1 MKNNILA
8 ELGMRIRQL
17 RQKKGLT
24 IEETAHL
31 AGVHPN
37 YLGDVER
44 GKNNFSVGTLEKVAK
59 VLEVNIFEIFSGK
72 PTHPP
77 TKSATENQLLSLF
90 RNASRKGQD
99 FIVQTAKFVIN
110 NQK

>member
-8 ELGMRIRQL
+8 ELGIRIRQL
-17 RQKKGLT
+17 RQEKGLT

-44 GKNNFSVGTLEKVAK
+44 GKNNLSIATLEKVAK
-59 VLEVNIFEIFSGK
+59 VLEVQIFEIFSGK
-72 PTHPP
+72 PTRTP
-77 TKSATENQLLSLF
+77 TKSASENQLLSLF
-90 RNASRKGQD
+90 RNASPKEQS
-99 FIVQTAKFVIN
+99 FIVNTAKFIIS